1 MNTWFSGVES
11 LMRQGVADG
20 VFPGAVL
27 LVSRA
32 GRILFQQACGVRSHE
47 SSSRTTIATVF
58 DLASLTKP
66 LATTLA
72 VMRLVEDG
80 ELRLDEP
87 LAAALPAFVETDKHA
102 LTIEHLL
109 SHTSGLPDYRPW
121 YRELA
126 AVASWERRPRLQ
138 ALLRAEPLA
147 YPPGERALYSDLDFM
162 LLGWVVEAVSG
173 RRLDR
178 FLDDAV
184 YAPLGLTSV
193 FFVDLQQP
201 RPVGAFAATE
211 RCDWRGRVVEAEVH
225 DEHAHALGGIA
236 GHAGLFGTAA
246 GVHALIRELLK
257 AYHSSAGGRVFRR
270 ETVQRFVRRVPGT
283 DKALGFD
290 MPAEVRPSCGSG
302 FPPTAIGHL
311 GFTGTSFWVRLEDST
326 AVVLLTNRV
335 HPTRANIAIR
345 RFRPILHEAVMAA
358 VGRLP
363 PRQTA

>member
-1 MNTWFSGVES
+1 
-11 LMRQGVADG
+11 
-20 VFPGAVL
+20 
-27 LVSRA
+27 
-32 GRILFQQACGVRSHE
+32 
-47 SSSRTTIATVF
+47 
-58 DLASLTKP
+58 
-66 LATTLA
+66 
-72 VMRLVEDG
+72 MRLVQDG

-87 LAAALPAFVETDKHA
+87 LAAVLPAFAETDKRA

-162 LLGWVVEAVSG
+162 LLGWAVEAVSG

-201 RPVGAFAATE
+201 RPAGAFAATE

-225 DEHAHALGGIA
+225 DEHAHALSWSMRGGEGSCCA
-236 GHAGLFGTAA
+236 SPPSSPLTRPAA
-246 GVHALIRELLK
+246 ACCP
-257 AYHSSAGGRVFRR
+257 SAK
-270 ETVQRFVRRVPGT
+270 T
-283 DKALGFD
+283 
-290 MPAEVRPSCGSG
+290 PARCSAAPPAPSWPSA
-302 FPPTAIGHL
+302 P
-311 GFTGTSFWVRLEDST
+311 
-326 AVVLLTNRV
+326 
-335 HPTRANIAIR
+335 
-345 RFRPILHEAVMAA
+345 
-358 VGRLP
+358 
-363 PRQTA
+363 